1 MIEEEDQGI
10 EELARVSER
19 GGEREMQWWM
29 EIDGAS
35 KGAACVEAGLRR
47 RRRTATLTLSS
58 RPGLEVGP

>member
-1 MIEEEDQGI
+1 MKEE
-10 EELARVSER
+10 
-19 GGEREMQWWM
+19 EREMQWWM

-58 RPGLEVGP
+58 RPGLDGGGTLY